1 MKLIRTKP
9 ENQIVIVDQED
20 FDKIEN
26 LSKLNE
32 KEIELASTKKF
43 IDYVRDSGV
52 KLDIRFNEIDF
63 YIKNKELVFEYNYG
77 EDCLPKSFSNSFKHF
92 VSKEI
97 IDEINNNFEKYA
109 DKYKDLVV
117 YECKMYKENINR
129 QLLFFKILSLFL
141 LFLIVLQFILS

>member
-9 ENQIVIVDQED
+9 KNQIVIVDQEE

-26 LSKLNE
+26 LSNLNE
-32 KEIELASTKKF
+32 REIELIATKKF

-63 YIKNKELVFEYNYG
+63 YIKNKSLVFEYNYN
-77 EDCLPKSFSNSFKHF
+77 EQSFPKTFSNSFKNWI
-92 VSKEI
+92 SKEI
-97 IDEINNNFEKYA
+97 VNEINKNFENYA
-109 DKYKDLVV
+109 CEYRDIVI

-129 QLLFFKILSLFL
+129 QLLFFKILSLSL

>member
-9 ENQIVIVDQED
+9 ENQIVIVDQEE

-26 LSKLNE
+26 LSNLNE
-32 KEIELASTKKF
+32 REIELIATKKF

-63 YIKNKELVFEYNYG
+63 YIKNKELVFESNYG

-97 IDEINNNFEKYA
+97 IDEINNNFEDYA
-109 DKYKDLVV
+109 DKYKKLVI

-129 QLLFFKILSLFL
+129 QLLFFKILSLSL

>member
-1 MKLIRTKP
+1 MKIIRTKP
-9 ENQIVIVDQED
+9 ENQIVIIDQTE

-32 KEIELASTKKF
+32 KEIQNIADKKF
-43 IDYVRDSGV
+43 IEYVRNSGV

-63 YIKNKELVFEYNYG
+63 YIKNKELVFESNYDD
-77 EDCLPKSFSNSFKHF
+77 DCLPKSFSSSFRKW

-97 IDEINNNFEKYA
+97 IEEINENFKEYAEKY
-109 DKYKDLVV
+109 KKLVI